1 MSDTPPPTPPV
12 PPVPPPAPD
21 ATVPPQPTPY
31 AQPSPY
37 AQPVPYGAAGYGY
50 APRTNTLAI
59 VGFVLSFVVSVAGI
73 VCSHIALS
81 QIKRTGEGGH
91 GLALAGLIIGYVLTG
106 FWVLYFVVIIVVV
119 VLSASQGYSG

>member
-1 MSDTPPPTPPV
+1 
-12 PPVPPPAPD
+12 
-21 ATVPPQPTPY
+21 
-31 AQPSPY
+31 
-37 AQPVPYGAAGYGY
+37 VPYGAAGYAY

-91 GLALAGLIIGYVLTG
+91 GLALAGLIIGYVFTG
-106 FWVLYFVVIIVVV
+106 FWVLYFVVIIIVVV
-119 VLSASQGYSG
+119 VSASQGYSG